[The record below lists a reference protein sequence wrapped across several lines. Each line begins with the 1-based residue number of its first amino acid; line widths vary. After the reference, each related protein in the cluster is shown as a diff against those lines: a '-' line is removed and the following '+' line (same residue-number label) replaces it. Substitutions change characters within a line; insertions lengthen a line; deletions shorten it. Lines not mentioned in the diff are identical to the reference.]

1 MATLHFNQPV
11 ASTHPNLAEGNTIEE
26 SSSSI
31 ASPPINPDW
40 SNAKK
45 VAFRIAFIFF
55 VIMSIPSGGEWY
67 KNLFHLD
74 WAHLHYRDLYDV
86 ARFQPGYVRFKNPA
100 YNLLGYADWVFI
112 FLVAVVGAAIWS
124 VFDRKR
130 KEYNILYYWL
140 RVIVRYRA
148 GIGIIGFGFTKLM
161 PTQMPY
167 PSLAL
172 LHTNFGDFTAQKIYW
187 LSIGIAPWYQ
197 VFGGVVELTAGFL
210 LFFRKTTTLGAV
222 MLMGALGDIT
232 YVNFAYDGGVH
243 VYASYFVIFAFFLI
257 ADDVPHL
264 YNLLI
269 LERWTTPIHYYP
281 KFKENWQRY
290 GRIVLKVAT
299 IVIFMGVLFYVQL
312 INFWYDPYKQPAM
325 KGVTQLRGYYDVTEF
340 KVNNKEIPYSPL
352 DSVRWQDVTFE
363 NWSTLTFK
371 VNKPVKLDLSNGGG
385 APMRDI
391 NRTFEITGT
400 AGGRR
405 AFYYDV
411 DTSKHILFL
420 QDKNVAGSRKPR
432 NADGKPAAETKKVS
446 VKTVFDLLWK
456 REFTSANIP
465 DENTRI
471 GARGLS
477 TRRTKGIP
485 EEQKEKVKRNR
496 MILKYSTIDGN
507 HIVLTGV
514 TDKRDSLYIVL
525 DKSNRKPLLTESKLQ
540 AGKY

>member
-1 MATLHFNQPV
+1 MATQIKGTVETSQSPNPPLLAPV
-11 ASTHPNLAEGNTIEE
+11 ETSQSPTFPLPAPTWNNT
-26 SSSSI
+26 
-31 ASPPINPDW
+31 
-40 SNAKK
+40 KK

-67 KNLFHLD
+67 KNLFGLD

-100 YNLLGYADWVFI
+100 YNLIGYADWI
-112 FLVAVVGAAIWS
+112 FVLLVAVAGAAIWS
-124 VFDRKR
+124 VADRKR
-130 KEYNILYYWL
+130 KEYNLLYYWL

-187 LSIGIAPWYQ
+187 LSIGIVPWYQ
-197 VFGGVVELTAGFL
+197 VFAGVVELAAGFL
-210 LFFRKTTTLGAV
+210 LFFRKTTTLGAIL
-222 MLMGALGDIT
+222 LMGALGDIT

-243 VYASYFVIFAFFLI
+243 VYASYFVLFAVFLI
-257 ADDVPHL
+257 AYDAPRL

-269 LERWTTPIHYYP
+269 LEKWTTSIHYYP
-281 KFKENWQRY
+281 ALKENWQRY
-290 GRIVLKVAT
+290 GRIVLKVGT

-340 KVNNKEIPYSPL
+340 RVNNKIIPYSPL
-352 DSVRWQDVTFE
+352 DSIRWQDVTFE

-371 VNKPVKLDLSNGGG
+371 VNKPIRLDLSNGGG
-385 APMRDI
+385 SPMRDI

-405 AFYYDV
+405 AFYYDA

-420 QDKNVAGSRKPR
+420 QDKNVAASRKPR
-432 NADGKPAAETKKVS
+432 NADGKPAAEPKKVP
-446 VKTVFDLLWK
+446 VKTAFDKLWK
-456 REFTSANIP
+456 KEFAAANIP
-465 DENTRI
+465 DEITRI
-471 GARGLS
+471 DARGLS
-477 TRRTKGIP
+477 TRRAKGIP

-496 MILKYSTIDGN
+496 MILQYQTADGK
-507 HIVLTGV
+507 HIILTGI

-525 DKSNRKPLLTESKLQ
+525 DKSTRKPLLTESKLQ